1 MHDEK
6 LERMCFRGLLGPI
19 GRPLGRVRE
28 GDSNIEP
35 YRVVALLRI
44 PKAPQKAR
52 PVVLHQAQ
60 LELPRHSIITGSNGV
75 LQRTLDI
82 TAFACLPYGS
92 NARMLGC

>member
-44 PKAPQKAR
+44 PKSPQKAR
-52 PVVLHQAQ
+52 PVILHQTQ
-60 LELPRHSIITGSNGV
+60 LKRPGQSIITRSNGV
-75 LQRTLDI
+75 LRNTLNI
-82 TAFACLPYGS
+82 SSLACLPYGS